1 MDLTI
6 ATAPVTWGIRYAD
19 DPQQMEW
26 SRCLDEIAAAGYEW
40 LEPGPVGYIPGGPA
54 GIGAELKQRGL
65 RLCGGMVQMP
75 LEDRA
80 LWPEIETATRTMCEL
95 LAALGAGTF
104 VIIDGRYSDPET
116 NVPLVDPL
124 LDDAGWADLMEE
136 VNRLARIAT
145 NDYGLK
151 AAFHPHSDT
160 HVEFQ
165 PEIDH
170 FLAESDPELISIC
183 FDTGHHAYC
192 GGDPTDFMRRHHE
205 RVSYLHLKNID
216 AELRARV
223 DRENISYIKAVA
235 QGVFVEPDKGAV
247 DFDEFR
253 AVLEAV
259 EFAGVAVVE
268 QDMYPAPPD
277 RPLGVARRTREYLR
291 AHGYG

>member
-6 ATAPVTWGIRYAD
+6 ATAPVSWGIRYAD
-19 DPQQMEW
+19 DPAQMPW

-54 GIGAELKQRGL
+54 EIGAELERRGL
-65 RLCGGMVQMP
+65 RLCGGSVQMP
-75 LEDRA
+75 LEDRG
-80 LWPEIETATRTMCEL
+80 LWTEIEAATRATCEI

-116 NVPLVDPL
+116 NEPLVDPEL
-124 LDDAGWADLMEE
+124 NKAGWSNLMEE
-136 VNRLARIAT
+136 TNRLALIAT
-145 NDYGLK
+145 EEFGLA

-165 PEIDH
+165 PQIDR
-170 FLAESDPELISIC
+170 FLAETDENLISIC

-192 GGDPTDFMRRHHE
+192 GGDPIDFVRLHHE
-205 RVSYLHLKNID
+205 RISYLHLKNID

-223 DRENISYIKAVA
+223 DRENISYVKAVA
-235 QGVFVEPDKGAV
+235 QGVFVEPDQGAI

-253 AVLEAV
+253 GALDTVGFSGVL
-259 EFAGVAVVE
+259 VVE

-277 RPLGVARRTREYLR
+277 RPLGVATRTREYLR